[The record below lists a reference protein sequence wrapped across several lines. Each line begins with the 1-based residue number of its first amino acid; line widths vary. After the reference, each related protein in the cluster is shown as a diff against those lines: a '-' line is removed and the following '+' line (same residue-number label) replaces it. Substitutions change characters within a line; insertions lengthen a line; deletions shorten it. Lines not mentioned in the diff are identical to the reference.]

1 MGLNKRLF
9 TSTAA
14 AASDGY
20 TDNLTSWIQ
29 VGTGK
34 SWEGSG
40 TSMTDLSTNS
50 NNFTLQGGY
59 SYTSGN
65 NYVSLTAN
73 SGNMVSS
80 VNLPSGAN
88 YSILIWYNL
97 SMSSSYSFIL
107 GGNSSSNINYITFGD
122 VTGSYSSES
131 VGTYTDYGG
140 TDFDYGPFN
149 GHFAY
154 TDGTWRMFVLTNAA
168 GTDLRYYMNG
178 GSTHISSLTNS
189 FWSTP
194 SLSIGRY
201 QSGTGAVLKHN
212 GIGVGQIR
220 AYSAVLTAQ
229 QVIDT
234 YNATK
239 GLYGL

>member
-1 MGLNKRLF
+1 MGLDKRLF
-9 TSTAA
+9 AA
-14 AASDGY
+14 AEAASDGY

-34 SWEGSG
+34 SWSGSG

-65 NYVSLTAN
+65 NYVSLTAD
-73 SGNMVSS
+73 SGTMVSS
-80 VNLPSGAN
+80 VNLTRYSN
-88 YSILIWYNL
+88 YSMLLWYNL
-97 SMSSSYSFIL
+97 SMSSSYSFLL
-107 GGNSSSNINYITFGD
+107 GGNSSSNINYVALGD
-122 VTGSYSSES
+122 VTSNPTTES

-140 TDFDYGPFN
+140 TDYDYGPNN
-149 GHFAY
+149 GHYAY
-154 TDGTWRMFVLTNAA
+154 SDGTWRMFVLTNSA
-168 GTDLRYYMNG
+168 GSSYSYYMNG
-178 GSTHISSLTNS
+178 GSSSINTNTG

-201 QSGTGAVLKHN
+201 QSGGGGVINHD
-212 GIGVGQIR
+212 GIAVGQIR
-220 AYSAVLTAQ
+220 AYSVVLTAQ
-229 QVIDT
+229 QVVDT

>member
-1 MGLNKRLF
+1 MSLNKRLF
-9 TSTAA
+9 PVAA
-14 AASDGY
+14 PAASDGY

-40 TSMTDLSTNS
+40 TSMTDLSTNT

-65 NYVSLTAN
+65 NYVSLTQD
-73 SGNMVSS
+73 SGSMVSS
-80 VNLPSGAN
+80 VNLTRYSN
-88 YSILIWYNL
+88 YSILCWYNI
-97 SMSSSYSFIL
+97 SSSSGYNVIF
-107 GGNSSSNINYITFGD
+107 GGNAGSSNYNYITFGH
-122 VTGSYSSES
+122 VTGTYSNES

-140 TDFDYGPFN
+140 VDYDYGPLN
-149 GHFAY
+149 GHYAY

-168 GTDLRYYMNG
+168 STDLRYYMNG
-178 GSTHISSLTNS
+178 GSSSIFNSSGS

-201 QSGTGAVLKHN
+201 NSAVVNHD
-212 GIGVGQIR
+212 GIALGQIR
-220 AYSAVLTAQ
+220 TYSVVLTAQ